1 MKQNGITMYSL
12 SEPWFMKII
21 FGFTLPLICLGQYF
35 LTVVFTLVL
44 IFVDCPWLITVI
56 LVLVVFVCVVMLPY
70 WYKTF
75 FDRTFV
81 GLDRP
86 LWIQWSDDSIRF
98 RGVFFEIEVP
108 IENVIRYKM
117 IGFKA
122 FNTTFILKVTVRKIN
137 GDIKSMWLSTTMPR
151 KQELINFLDSKIT
164 LGQRNS

>member
-1 MKQNGITMYSL
+1 
-12 SEPWFMKII
+12 MKIL
-21 FGFTLPLICLGQYF
+21 FGLSPPFICLVQYF
-35 LTVVFTLVL
+35 LAVMFTLTL
-44 IFVDCPWLITVI
+44 IFVDWPWIITIIIVLFI
-56 LVLVVFVCVVMLPY
+56 LVCGVMLPF

-108 IENVIRYKM
+108 IKNVIGYKM
-117 IGFKA
+117 IGFKIH
-122 FNTTFILKVTVRKIN
+122 NMTFTLKVTIRKIN
-137 GDIKSMWLSTTMPR
+137 GDIESMWLSTTMPR
-151 KQELINFLDSKIT
+151 KQVLIDFLDSKIK

>member
-1 MKQNGITMYSL
+1 
-12 SEPWFMKII
+12 
-21 FGFTLPLICLGQYF
+21 
-35 LTVVFTLVL
+35 
-44 IFVDCPWLITVI
+44 
-56 LVLVVFVCVVMLPY
+56 MLPF

-108 IENVIRYKM
+108 IKNVIGYKM

-122 FNTTFILKVTVRKIN
+122 FNTTKVTVRKIN
-137 GDIKSMWLSTTMPR
+137 GDIESMWLSTTMPR
-151 KQELINFLDSKIT
+151 KQELINFLASKIKSE
-164 LGQRNS
+164 QRNN